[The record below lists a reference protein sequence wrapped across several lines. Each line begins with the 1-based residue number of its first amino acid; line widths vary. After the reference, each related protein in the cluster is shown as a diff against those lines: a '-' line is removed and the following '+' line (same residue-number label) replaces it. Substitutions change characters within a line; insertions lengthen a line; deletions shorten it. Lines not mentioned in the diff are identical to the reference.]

1 LDDEIRVR
9 GAREHN
15 LKSIEVQF
23 PKRRITAVTG
33 VSGSGKSTLAFDV
46 LYSEGQRRYV
56 ECVSTY
62 AKQFLERVPRPDVDS
77 IEGLCPALAIKS
89 TGGSRSARST
99 VGTSTEIYDYLR
111 LLFARIGITHCAS
124 CGAPVSAEATKEIAR
139 RAMRVPG
146 ARVLVAFPLETRGRS
161 AGDIA
166 EELVSQGFL
175 RLYDAGELISL
186 DEGPPADDVLSSGE
200 VIVVVDRLKVR
211 AGIERRLV
219 DSVELA
225 FSKGH
230 GTLCLVVGD
239 GEPRRFSKGLTC
251 DKCGAKCTP
260 PTPLLFSFN
269 SPAGACPTCRGF
281 GNTLEFSVDLI
292 VPDKSLTLR
301 EGAVI
306 PWAGEWRSY
315 FMGKLR
321 GLERSGVLRLD
332 VPFEKLSSEEV
343 EVVLHGCKGLTG
355 ILTMLNRFK
364 TKSYKKSLRFIV
376 KKYQIPV
383 ECRDCQGT
391 RLRPEALTV
400 KLGGRTIAGVN
411 AMTIEDALCWTDS
424 LDLSAMEKAIG
435 GRVLEEISS
444 RLSTMLS
451 LGAGYLTLN
460 RLTRSLSSGEVQ
472 RIELAGA
479 LGSRLADTLYVLD
492 EPTVG
497 LHPRDTARLIAA
509 LRGLKET
516 GNTVIVVEHDRE
528 VIESVDWV
536 VDLGPGA
543 GRDGGDLV
551 CQCRPSELRSC
562 PSSLTGRHLALGVG
576 SIAVA
581 GGPGAAPHAERS
593 KRPKAPAREIR
604 GASLAADAAG
614 GVMRIRGA
622 RANNLKSIDVDL
634 PLGTMI
640 SVTGVSG
647 AGKSSL
653 VEEVLYPECLRAL
666 GEGAGAAGACDGVE
680 GLDRV
685 DDVVLVDRS
694 PIGKSPRSN
703 AVTYL
708 KAFDGIRKI
717 FAALPLSRARGF
729 TPGTFSFNTPG
740 GRCESC
746 SGEGRVKVEMYFLA
760 DLWLDCEECAGA
772 RYRPD
777 VLEVKFKGMSI
788 KDVLDLTVD
797 EAIAAF
803 SEHPEV
809 GRKLWLLQ
817 RVGLGYVGLGQPAP
831 TLSGGEAQ
839 RVKIARELARGRGDH
854 ILYILDEPTI
864 GLHFADIARL
874 VSVLR
879 ELVERGNTVLM
890 VEHNLDVIALSDWV
904 VDLGPGAGE
913 LEGGR
918 LVVQG
923 QPETVAACEGS
934 ATGAFLA
941 GALEALAM
949 KPGRRGG

>member
-1 LDDEIRVR
+1 LKEAIRVR

-15 LKSIEVQF
+15 LKSIEVGF
-23 PKRRITAVTG
+23 PKRKITVVSG

-77 IEGLCPALAIKS
+77 IEGLCPALAIRS

-111 LLFARIGITHCAS
+111 LLFARIGMTYCAS
-124 CGAPVSAEATKEIAR
+124 CGAPVSAEAAKEIAR
-139 RAMRVPG
+139 QAMREPG
-146 ARVLVAFPLETRGRS
+146 ALVLVGFPMQTADRS

-175 RLYDAGELISL
+175 RLYDGGELISL
-186 DEGPPADDVLSSGE
+186 DESPPGEATLRSGE
-200 VIVVVDRLKVR
+200 VIVIVDRLKARPGV
-211 AGIERRLV
+211 ERRLV
-219 DSVELA
+219 DSIELA
-225 FSKGH
+225 FSKGR
-230 GTLCLVVGD
+230 GTLCLVIGD

-251 DKCGAKCTP
+251 DRCGAKCAP

-292 VPDKSLTLR
+292 VPDKSLTIE

-321 GLERSGVLRLD
+321 GLEKRGVLRLD
-332 VPFEKLSSEEV
+332 VPFGELSHEEV
-343 EVVLHGCKGLTG
+343 QVVLYGCKGLTG
-355 ILTMLNRFK
+355 IIAMLERFK

-383 ECRDCQGT
+383 ECPDCHGT

-400 KLGGRTIAGVN
+400 KLGGRTIADVN
-411 AMTIEDALCWTDS
+411 AMSIEDALSWTRS
-424 LDLSAMEKAIG
+424 LDLTAMERAIG

-479 LGSRLADTLYVLD
+479 IGSRLADTLYVLD

-497 LHPRDTARLIAA
+497 LHPRDTSRLISA
-509 LRGLKET
+509 LEGLKES
-516 GNTVIVVEHDRE
+516 GNTVVVVEHDRE
-528 VIESVDWV
+528 VIESADWI

-551 CQCRPSELRSC
+551 CQCRPVELRTC
-562 PSSLTGRHLALGVG
+562 AGSLTGKHLALGVG
-576 SIAVA
+576 SVAAVE
-581 GGPGAAPHAERS
+581 GPEVAPSGREPRRGKERG
-593 KRPKAPAREIR
+593 RGIH
-604 GASLAADAAG
+604 GASLAADATEA
-614 GVMRIRGA
+614 VLRVRGA
-622 RANNLKSIDVDL
+622 RANNLKSIDVDI
-634 PLGTMI
+634 PLGRMV

-666 GEGAGAAGACDGVE
+666 GAGVGAAGACDGVE
-680 GLDRV
+680 GLDRI

-746 SGEGRVKVEMYFLA
+746 GGEGRVKVEMYFLA

-772 RYRPD
+772 RYHPD
-777 VLEVKFKGMSI
+777 VLEVKFKGMNI

-797 EAIAAF
+797 EAITAF
-803 SEHPEV
+803 SDYPEV
-809 GRKLWLLQ
+809 GRRLWLLQ
-817 RVGLGYVGLGQPAP
+817 RVGLGYIGLGQPAP

-854 ILYILDEPTI
+854 ILYILAEPTI

-879 ELVERGNTVLM
+879 ELVDRGNTVLM

-904 VDLGPGAGE
+904 IDLGPGAGE

-918 LVVQG
+918 LVAQG
-923 QPETVAACEGS
+923 PPESVVACEGS

-941 GALEALAM
+941 GALEPLGSR
-949 KPGRRGG
+949 PRERRG